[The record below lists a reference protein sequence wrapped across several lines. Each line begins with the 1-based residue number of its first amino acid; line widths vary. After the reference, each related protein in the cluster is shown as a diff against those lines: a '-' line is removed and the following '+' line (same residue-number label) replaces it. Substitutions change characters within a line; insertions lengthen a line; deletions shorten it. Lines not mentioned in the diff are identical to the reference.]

1 MVAFPDIGCF
11 YIESSTG
18 EDKLQEAISEIFK
31 EISNLLAHGISN
43 DELEKTKKI
52 SLFSFLSGI
61 EEIGGYTDSFVTQW
75 LFKGKIKGVE
85 ERVQEIKSVTK
96 EDLMET
102 AEYIFSDKPK
112 INVLVKNLDSLKI
125 DF

>member
-1 MVAFPDIGCF
+1 
-11 YIESSTG
+11 
-18 EDKLQEAISEIFK
+18 
-31 EISNLLAHGISN
+31 
-43 DELEKTKKI
+43 
-52 SLFSFLSGI
+52 
-61 EEIGGYTDSFVTQW
+61 VTQW

-102 AEYIFSDKPK
+102 AKYIFSDKPK
-112 INVLVKNLDSLKI
+112 INVLTKNLDSLKI